1 MAHGEHGYLF
11 ANVVPVGSMSWD
23 LEGAAENI
31 GVKSG
36 EGDEMILVHRLAFFF
51 FFWYLVFCLNQV
63 LSTAESGWVWDA
75 TCRSKS
81 RIR

>member
-51 FFWYLVFCLNQV
+51 FFLVSCILPKSSLVDRRVGVGLGCN
-63 LSTAESGWVWDA
+63 LSL
-75 TCRSKS
+75 
-81 RIR
+81 